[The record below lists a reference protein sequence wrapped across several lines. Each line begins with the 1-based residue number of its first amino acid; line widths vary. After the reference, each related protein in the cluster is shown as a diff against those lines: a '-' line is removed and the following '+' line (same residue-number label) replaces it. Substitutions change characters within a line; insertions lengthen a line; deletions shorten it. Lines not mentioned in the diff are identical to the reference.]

1 MNDSDAR
8 FEERLLDGQVVTIP
22 SASSLQ
28 EISRHPDFLGA
39 PVYLEGNRRLVTRL
53 LTFVTKHPDTFRL
66 GITRSKGLRS
76 WIVLPLLLIGDRLQR
91 VQIEYV
97 TCGQCG
103 RRQTIANP
111 SEPSLYFGVPDRMA
125 VNRAAL
131 KLPRVNCPN
140 CGAPLPIMAVW
151 AQLQEGPGAH
161 G

>member
-8 FEERLLDGQVVTIP
+8 FEERLIDGQVVTIP
-22 SASSLQ
+22 SPKSWQ
-28 EISRHPDFLGA
+28 EIEHNPDFLGA
-39 PVYLEGNRRLVTRL
+39 PVYLEGTRKLVINL
-53 LTFVTKHPDTFRL
+53 LTFVTQHPVTFRL

-76 WIVLPLLLIGDRLQR
+76 WTVLPLLLIADRLQR

-103 RRQTIANP
+103 RRAVIANP
-111 SEPSLYFGVPDRMA
+111 AEPSLYFGVPDRMA

-131 KLPRVNCPN
+131 NLPRVNCPN
-140 CGAPLPIMAVW
+140 CGAPLPEMAVW
-151 AQLQEGPGAH
+151 AELKEGAGAH